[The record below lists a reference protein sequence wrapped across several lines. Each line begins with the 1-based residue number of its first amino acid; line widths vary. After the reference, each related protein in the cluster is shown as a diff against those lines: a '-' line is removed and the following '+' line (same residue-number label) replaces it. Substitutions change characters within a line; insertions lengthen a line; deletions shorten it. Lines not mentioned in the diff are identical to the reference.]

1 MLLETDSCSPQGAYV
16 SRPTSDKGDPF
27 GGPAPHDE
35 RTGTD
40 RPVPGPRLL
49 PEGCT
54 KWLVGLP
61 FHDSASRLVWL
72 YYVIEGASSRTG
84 AVWTALVRANSRR
97 EWEARGRV
105 PVEAGQVEV
114 HRIRCDAIGRYSL
127 VRCS

>member
-1 MLLETDSCSPQGAYV
+1 MLLEMDSCGPQGAYV
-16 SRPTSDKGDPF
+16 SRPTSDNGDPF
-27 GGPAPHDE
+27 AGPALHDE

-54 KWLVGLP
+54 KWLVG
-61 FHDSASRLVWL
+61 
-72 YYVIEGASSRTG
+72 RTG
-84 AVWTALVRANSRR
+84 AVWTVLVRANSRR

-127 VRCS
+127 VRCL